1 MVLQKRDSRD
11 FESWSV
17 LRPPE
22 MERRA
27 VKQII
32 QALESLP
39 ESRGKKSNFRVH
51 VVHIADV
58 VALEEIEKAKKK
70 GLAMTV
76 ETCPHYLMF
85 SSETIQAGETEY
97 KCAPPLRDVQNRD
110 NLRRKVLEGAID
122 SVSSDHS
129 PSPASLKM
137 KDTGDFVNAWG
148 GISGIQYTLPAL
160 WTSMMEYNSSAFSPA
175 TLHKVL
181 STNTARL
188 IGLSQKKGKIESGY
202 DADFVIWEPETT
214 VDTSLDACYQT
225 QKLSPYIGKNMK
237 GRVRAT
243 FVDGGKVFDSE
254 DGFSLAVCGKVLTR
268 VPPRDLK

>member
-1 MVLQKRDSRD
+1 
-11 FESWSV
+11 
-17 LRPPE
+17 

-32 QALESLP
+32 RALENLP
-39 ESRGKKSNFRVH
+39 EPREKKSKFQVH
-51 VVHIADV
+51 IVHIADV
-58 VALEEIEKAKKK
+58 IALEEIEKAKKN

-85 SSETIQAGETEY
+85 SSERIQPGETEY
-97 KCAPPLRDVQNRD
+97 KCAPPLRDVKNRD
-110 NLRRKVLEGAID
+110 GLRKKLLEGAID

-148 GISGIQYTLPAL
+148 GISGIQYTLPAV
-160 WTSMMEYNSSAFSPA
+160 WTSMMEHNSSAFSA
-175 TLHKVL
+175 VMLHEVL
-181 STNTARL
+181 STNTAQL
-188 IGLSQKKGKIESGY
+188 VGLSHKKGKIQSGH
-202 DADFVIWEPETT
+202 DADFVVWDPDANA
-214 VDTSLDACYQT
+214 DTSLDGCYQT

-243 FVDGGKVFDSE
+243 FVDGGKVFDS
-254 DGFSLAVCGKVLTR
+254 DNGFSQDVCGNVLTR
-268 VPPRDLK
+268 RPPRELK